1 MPPRWS
7 PYERMGRSQSGLHKL
22 LGELEV
28 EIMEE
33 MWHRG
38 EATVRDM
45 ALVVREKR
53 DAAYTTVMT
62 VMSNLA
68 EKGLL
73 TRTPIDKKTHL
84 YHVALT
90 REEFLAQSSQKMVD
104 TLIHDFGDL
113 ALVQFLEAVDD
124 MEPDRLERLRRLL
137 NETRGPQPPEAEES
151 ERGVAKE

>member
-7 PYERMGRSQSGLHKL
+7 PYERMGRSESGLHKL

-33 MWHRG
+33 MWRRD
-38 EATVRDM
+38 EATVRDI

-84 YHVALT
+84 YSVALT
-90 REEFLAQSSQKMVD
+90 REEFLAQASQKMVD
-104 TLIHDFGDL
+104 ALIHDFGDL
-113 ALVQFLEAVDD
+113 ALVQFLEAVGEI
-124 MEPDRLERLRRLL
+124 EPARLERLRGLL
-137 NETRGPQPPEAEES
+137 SETKGQAPGDHEKGGQ
-151 ERGVAKE
+151 G